1 MNAQAS
7 SQLGSRV
14 SSLDNLLS
22 SSRASSVDDFPS
34 PPFPARTTKIESG
47 ETKPSDENPNLQT
60 KQEDVSTGIK
70 SPGVSV
76 CPQKKK
82 VHFDTELSKSTPHLA
97 TKGTPGPSSKNISS
111 GSPLSEILLRSV
123 HTHSPKSKSEI
134 DLSSSSHC
142 TPLSVKFK
150 EVPEPKSPVFKEQL
164 LSVVTKTKDL
174 ESKAT
179 PEVNLVSGHKSPPQK
194 IVQTDRSTPTLE
206 SNQISLSHEDLK
218 KIVSDSDELLDCN
231 RNIKQDTK
239 AQEYALN
246 TTVSYVP
253 IPAAVQ
259 YQPPVTFVSPYF
271 YPVLQQHNP
280 MILTPVPP
288 TPQHYH
294 CDYPHPKHQ
303 LLTTAEINPCQ
314 ATQTSLSFEEYC
326 RQTKKI
332 SSEPGSKTSKI
343 PVFNK
348 KHSKS
353 DSFEE
358 VHKPSSSRSD
368 DLISESS
375 SLETNSYRTNL
386 QLFGYKPVAKD
397 STKFKPDIPKKPTN
411 ITSPKRP
418 VSVACDENITETR
431 EPLSREDEYYSLPSD
446 STESSEQG
454 PPPSVNYST
463 LPRSLHSPSWQ
474 EIFDSTPPLQ
484 LPEPSSSMESA
495 LSIDPIVG
503 SRVPSARPTK
513 LSNINSPSTPTAEP
527 PTPQSSSN
535 APVDSNVVPA
545 SNGPPKKASVSDR
558 MKFFEKAMEESTHPS
573 PKPERVF
580 SFLSQDEI
588 EKLKQ
593 EEERKIATLSKDEL
607 KNLSRTVEEDED
619 EEDSGCRRIEET
631 IETTETLI
639 SCKPASNDRVFPF
652 YFSTLPK
659 VHEHQAAD
667 NTSFSN
673 VRTAK
678 AERRMKER
686 MIQEGLISDDE
697 DKDLSPAEQRALRAE
712 KRAAWRQARLKS
724 LEQDALQAQFVI
736 KKMTEM
742 MDSKPMPEP
751 TNNNINNNINNGT
764 LLETSPASNNINN
777 NGALAKESYL
787 DNEVE
792 TTREKIISLE
802 LSPPKQEEE
811 GEEDEDEGE
820 ATTPTTP
827 PANMSEDPL
836 AQANSKRKRSK
847 KKKGKKT
854 NPK

>member
-47 ETKPSDENPNLQT
+47 ETKPSGENPNVQT
-60 KQEDVSTGIK
+60 KQEDVSTGGK
-70 SPGVSV
+70 SPGAPV

-97 TKGTPGPSSKNISS
+97 TKVTPGPSSKNISS

-123 HTHSPKSKSEI
+123 HTQSPKSKSEI

-150 EVPEPKSPVFKEQL
+150 EVPEPKSPVFKEPL
-164 LSVVTKTKDL
+164 LSVVTKSKDL

-271 YPVLQQHNP
+271 YPVIQQHNP

-326 RQTKKI
+326 RQTKKV

-343 PVFNK
+343 PVFTK

-397 STKFKPDIPKKPTN
+397 STKFKPDIPKKPTT
-411 ITSPKRP
+411 ITSPRRP

-513 LSNINSPSTPTAEP
+513 VGTCFL
-527 PTPQSSSN
+527 
-535 APVDSNVVPA
+535 VV
-545 SNGPPKKASVSDR
+545 
-558 MKFFEKAMEESTHPS
+558 
-573 PKPERVF
+573 
-580 SFLSQDEI
+580 
-588 EKLKQ
+588 
-593 EEERKIATLSKDEL
+593 
-607 KNLSRTVEEDED
+607 
-619 EEDSGCRRIEET
+619 
-631 IETTETLI
+631 
-639 SCKPASNDRVFPF
+639 
-652 YFSTLPK
+652 
-659 VHEHQAAD
+659 
-667 NTSFSN
+667 TS
-673 VRTAK
+673 
-678 AERRMKER
+678 
-686 MIQEGLISDDE
+686 
-697 DKDLSPAEQRALRAE
+697 
-712 KRAAWRQARLKS
+712 
-724 LEQDALQAQFVI
+724 
-736 KKMTEM
+736 
-742 MDSKPMPEP
+742 
-751 TNNNINNNINNGT
+751 
-764 LLETSPASNNINN
+764 
-777 NGALAKESYL
+777 
-787 DNEVE
+787 
-792 TTREKIISLE
+792 
-802 LSPPKQEEE
+802 
-811 GEEDEDEGE
+811 
-820 ATTPTTP
+820 
-827 PANMSEDPL
+827 
-836 AQANSKRKRSK
+836 
-847 KKKGKKT
+847 
-854 NPK
+854 